1 MEPPTPPLK
10 SLSDH
15 QASIIK
21 ETWEVV
27 YATPEESGEAIFY
40 TFLERHPEHQ
50 KRYSAF
56 KNTPLTEL
64 KGTVAIRIHSAK
76 IM

>member
-1 MEPPTPPLK
+1 MEPPTPSMKNLT
-10 SLSDH
+10 DH
-15 QASIIK
+15 QISIIK
-21 ETWEVV
+21 ETWKIVHEK
-27 YATPEESGEAIFY
+27 PEESGEAIFY

-56 KNTPLTEL
+56 KNTPLSEL
-64 KGTVAIRIHSAK
+64 KGSVAIRIHAGK